1 VSDRAATIVIYVVL
15 AIWAGNI
22 LAGIAHINGY
32 VSSESING
40 IFMGTVGLAF
50 VARSKKRNGGDE
62 P

>member
-1 VSDRAATIVIYVVL
+1 MNDRAATIVIYVVL

-22 LAGIAHINGY
+22 IAGIAELNGY
-32 VSSESING
+32 QSSESVNG

-50 VARSKKRNGGDE
+50 VARSKKRNDGDE